1 MAMTLYDFSL
11 APSPRRTRIL
21 LAEKGIAVDNVQ
33 VDLTKAEQL
42 APEFRAISPTCT
54 VPALKLEDGTVLTQ
68 NVASALYLED
78 IRPEPPMLGATPAE
92 RAVVMNWNAR
102 VEFEGLMAVAEVLRN
117 RSKAMQGRALTGPD
131 DYAQIPELAERGRAR
146 LKRFFATLDEALD
159 GREFL
164 ATERF
169 SFADISAYVAVDFA
183 KWVKAEPEEGQAN
196 LKRWFAA
203 AAARPSAA
211 A

>member
-1 MAMTLYDFSL
+1 
-11 APSPRRTRIL
+11 
-21 LAEKGIAVDNVQ
+21 
-33 VDLTKAEQL
+33 
-42 APEFRAISPTCT
+42 
-54 VPALKLEDGTVLTQ
+54 
-68 NVASALYLED
+68 
-78 IRPEPPMLGATPAE
+78 MLGATPVE

-102 VEFEGLMAVAEVLRN
+102 VEFEGLLAVAEALRN
-117 RSKAMQGRALTGPD
+117 RARTMQGRALTGPD

-183 KWVKAEPEEGQAN
+183 KWVKAEPEEHHLN
-196 LKRWFAA
+196 LRRWFAA
-203 AAARPSAA
+203 CAARPSAQA
-211 A
+211 

>member
-1 MAMTLYDFSL
+1 MAMTLYDFTL

-33 VDLTKAEQL
+33 VDLTKGEQL
-42 APEFRAISPTCT
+42 TPEFRAINPCCT

-68 NVASALYLED
+68 NVAIASYLED
-78 IRPEPPMLGATPAE
+78 IHPDPPMLGTTPVE
-92 RAVVMNWNAR
+92 RAVVMDWNAR

-146 LKRFFATLDEALD
+146 LKRFFATLDEALG

-164 ATERF
+164 ATERY
-169 SFADISAYVAVDFA
+169 SFADITAFVVVDFA
-183 KWVKAEPEEGQAN
+183 KWVKAEPEEGHLN
-196 LKRWFAA
+196 LRRWFAA
-203 AAARPSAA
+203 CATRPSAQA
-211 A
+211 